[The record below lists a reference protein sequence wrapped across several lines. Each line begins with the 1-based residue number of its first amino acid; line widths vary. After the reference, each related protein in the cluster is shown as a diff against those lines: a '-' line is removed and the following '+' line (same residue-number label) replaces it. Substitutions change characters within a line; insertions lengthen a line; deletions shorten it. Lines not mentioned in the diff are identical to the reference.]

1 MGKWWFCGV
10 ACAVVVLS
18 VSVIC
23 GVAATT
29 SNSPSAN
36 TAVTAVKEIADYGT
50 LGVFEGRLALFCDS
64 DTPKEVYDVWVAA
77 LPPKEQARLAKG
89 IPAPTREAFL
99 ALLQEYTG

>member
-23 GVAATT
+23 GVTATT
-29 SNSPSAN
+29 ADSPSAK
-36 TAVTAVKEIADYGT
+36 TAVTAAKDVAVFGT
-50 LGVFEGRLALFCDS
+50 LGVFEGHLALFCDG

-77 LPPKEQARLAKG
+77 LPPEEQARLAKG
-89 IPAPTREAFL
+89 IPAATREAFL